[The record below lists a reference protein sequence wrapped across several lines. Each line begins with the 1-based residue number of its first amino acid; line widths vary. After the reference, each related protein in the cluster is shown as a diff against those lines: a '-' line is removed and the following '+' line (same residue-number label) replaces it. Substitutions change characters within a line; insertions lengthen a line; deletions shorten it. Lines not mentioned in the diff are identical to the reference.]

1 MPPAAFSE
9 RGLRGIMEFEKG
21 QKVWAREKTYCPSG
35 WKEFLEK
42 YPDRIFVIDS
52 MSCGQMSPDRYFSF
66 NPSDLSPIY
75 HYKGMRLVEEG
86 GEERKLQKDEYVIW
100 KSGEVSRWI
109 GPEESS
115 SKHKI
120 LIPLPLPEKEVKEME
135 TKYEVIPF
143 TPHDFMQARQ
153 KAHGNCDDEQFRK
166 DYRWL
171 VSIMKYDPWSYVDS
185 DNDIFLAGLDSH
197 PCMKEHMLNKYNM
210 IREVKEPERAYHVG
224 QRFKCNILG
233 LEGKIYKLIRVNNNQ
248 IALYCAEFDSAFNRK
263 SYIVKETHKIT
274 PAEFSEI
281 CGGKPEDFTLIEE

>member
-1 MPPAAFSE
+1 
-9 RGLRGIMEFEKG
+9 MEFEKG

-135 TKYEVIPF
+135 CECTQGNNETLEDVKPKYEVIKPF
-143 TPHDFMQARQ
+143 TPHDFLKARLD
-153 KAHGNCDDEQFRK
+153 AHGDCNNREFKSDSN
-166 DYRWL
+166 WL
-171 VSIMKYDPWSYVDS
+171 VSIAGNDQWRYVDE
-185 DNDIFLAGLDSH
+185 DKLLAELDKR
-197 PCMKEHMLNKYNM
+197 PCMKDHMLNEYNM
-210 IREVKEPERAYHVG
+210 IREVKPERFYNYG
-224 QRFKCNILG
+224 QKFRHEIGSLHILQSAGLSEIIMAEIDTGRWGGYRIKVSNI
-233 LEGKIYKLIRVNNNQ
+233 R
-248 IALYCAEFDSAFNRK
+248 
-263 SYIVKETHKIT
+263 HIT
-274 PAEFSEI
+274 PAEFSQI
-281 CGGKPEDFTLIEE
+281 CGGKPEEFELVEEEA